1 MWVRRVGVQVV
12 QRELFS
18 SEEQL
23 IWVSDPIKHQPMTS
37 QSPKIVEATMN
48 SFGILET
55 LVEAERPMGVT
66 ELSNAVELSKGVVYN
81 HLGTLS
87 ELGYVQKE
95 DRRYCSSLHLL
106 SLGERTRLNRDAY
119 RVARPYI
126 DNLATTTD
134 EVATLFIEEDGLGV
148 CTYMA
153 AGTNTWSPSYLCG
166 DAIPLHVTAP
176 GKAVLAAL
184 SANRID
190 SIISQHGLPSATD
203 HSISNRESLETDLR
217 SIRESEVAFSREEHS
232 EGIVGVGT
240 SFGLGERAPAAA
252 IGVCG
257 PLDRL
262 SGRHLQED
270 IIGQVISTAKSI
282 QVELAK

>member
-1 MWVRRVGVQVV
+1 
-12 QRELFS
+12 
-18 SEEQL
+18 
-23 IWVSDPIKHQPMTS
+23 MTS
-37 QSPKIVEATMN
+37 QGPKTVEATEN
-48 SFGILET
+48 SFEILEM
-55 LVEAERPMGVT
+55 LVEADRPMGVT

-95 DRRYCSSLHLL
+95 NRRYCSSLRLL
-106 SLGERTRLNRDAY
+106 WLGERTRLNLDVY
-119 RVARPYI
+119 RIARPHI

-134 EVATLFIEEDGLGV
+134 EVATLFIEEDGLGI

-153 AGTNTWSPSYLCG
+153 AGTNTWSPDYLCG

-176 GKAVLAAL
+176 GKAILAAL
-184 SANRID
+184 SAERID
-190 SIISQHGLPSATD
+190 EIISQHGLSSVTN
-203 HSISNRESLETDLR
+203 HSISNRQSLETELG
-217 SIRESEVAFSREEHS
+217 SIRENEVAFSREEQFA
-232 EGIVGVGT
+232 GIVGVGI
-240 SFGLGERAPAAA
+240 SFGLDERAPVAA

-282 QVELAK
+282 QVELTK